1 MEEYIYND
9 NNQIEII
16 KLKSNLMCSTYY
28 SDSYIPPK
36 DIYDIVRQIIN
47 EKKGKIL
54 EKNIRESL
62 KINLSWADGEIPR
75 KFAYREILIKD
86 TNYN

>member
-16 KLKSNLMCSTYY
+16 KLKNNLMCSTYY

-47 EKKGKIL
+47 EKKVKYWKRI
-54 EKNIRESL
+54 
-62 KINLSWADGEIPR
+62 
-75 KFAYREILIKD
+75 
-86 TNYN
+86 